1 MQWTDQIRRVK
12 IFLVLA
18 AVIIAVASL
27 VVSHILI
34 RDLAREEHNKMA
46 VWAEAM
52 RTLNNAGAKS
62 VTLVATHGLLSGP
75 AVERLKNCG
84 AREIVLTD
92 TVPVPEEKRLP
103 NMTVLSVA
111 PLLAA
116 GLVSVRELRRC
127 EKVYTITDAGLDA
140 LQAPDA
146 APSVAAPQQSNIFAS
161 VLKRLDQLGE
171 WPVASL
177 RGCHPN
183 IRSRGF

>member
-1 MQWTDQIRRVK
+1 MSTTTHPPSTMPITRQTRALLQRLDDANCSLNASQLCRRKPFVGLYSAEELTTD
-12 IFLVLA
+12 VL
-18 AVIIAVASL
+18 
-27 VVSHILI
+27 
-34 RDLAREEHNKMA
+34 
-46 VWAEAM
+46 
-52 RTLNNAGAKS
+52 
-62 VTLVATHGLLSGP
+62 
-75 AVERLKNCG
+75 
-84 AREIVLTD
+84 
-92 TVPVPEEKRLP
+92 
-103 NMTVLSVA
+103 A

-146 APSVAAPQQSNIFAS
+146 APSVAAPRQSNIFAS